1 MTERKMTRCFMNG
14 KTCIYEREI
23 DDVIA
28 SHVNI
33 DGATKSRASYDKKKA
48 FFIMPFGEQLDVL
61 YQWELAPFFRNG
73 GSGSGD
79 DYYKC
84 SPERADDVRQVGF
97 IICEKIC
104 KKIQEADYIV
114 ADLSFDNP
122 NVFYEL
128 GLAAALRKKI
138 VPICVEDKCAG
149 RLNDISKLGIHD
161 LFSYPRF
168 GTPKDGIQEKVWL
181 LDNLDYNFEQMSGD
195 NIVILHAASHTIS
208 TWPDNNKEESDRNEE
223 VYDFGALCKTAVK
236 AAVNHIFSQENIER
250 RPELKLYDKKRIAK
264 IDPECVDSN
273 STFSTVIAK
282 CKLASC
288 VLVDVSEHSAISNFF
303 WLGYI
308 HGIGG
313 NAIPINSYGRFK
325 PSDKKS
331 LSPFDIRALWHIAFR
346 EDHPSDLL
354 KSLQQ
359 ILEHIYIRKAK
370 NLNREAFWKNIL
382 KDNQVSIFL
391 GSLYLE
397 DLGRNTIGDWD
408 YRTAAEIANYLSISK
423 ETMKVTLKSPLPKW
437 ESKTGESKP
446 DDKYLERLKE
456 QLQDNSIIIGSADV
470 NDLTEVALCKIL
482 DQTPFSQILDTDA
495 RFTGYIAY
503 KKYSKRTE
511 KNFPETAFYKR
522 DNDNSDSRG
531 FIIQE
536 GAALRK
542 ELMERHVSP
551 GANDLG
557 GVRRLLGQLVVAK
570 NPFAPG
576 KWIVIISGISG
587 PATLGIAQMLTGC
600 MYEEFTINNK
610 QQDQKDKQ
618 QDQKELSHEIK
629 TFISKYSE
637 TAKAESPLQNIETC
651 KVVCN
656 ALSEYLVNDRV
667 AYDTLS
673 EYMLSR
679 LLEIANKEGGEVN
692 ALVSV
697 YVYHPTPSETSYSND
712 ERKVIVW
719 DFPNLSDFMKRS
731 WSNPNSLWCTKNQ
744 HF

>member
-14 KTCIYEREI
+14 KSCIYEREI

-28 SHVNI
+28 SHINI
-33 DGATKSRASYDKKKA
+33 DDATQSRESYDRKKA

-73 GSGSGD
+73 GSGHGD
-79 DYYKC
+79 DNYKC

-114 ADLSFDNP
+114 ADLTFDNP

-128 GLAAALRKKI
+128 GLATALRKKI
-138 VPICVEDKCAG
+138 VPICVEDKSTE
-149 RLNDISKLGIHD
+149 RLEKIQSKLGIRN

-168 GTPKDGIQEKVWL
+168 GTPKGRIQDYVWPL
-181 LDNLDYNFEQMSGD
+181 KNLYNFEQMSGD
-195 NIVILHAASHTIS
+195 DIVILYAAGHTIS
-208 TWPDNNKEESDRNEE
+208 TWPDKNKEEFDKNEE

-236 AAVNHIFSQENIER
+236 AAVNQIFSPGNVEL
-250 RPELKLYDKKRIAK
+250 RPELKLYGNERIEN
-264 IDPECVDSN
+264 IDPECIDSD
-273 STFSTVIAK
+273 STFRDVIDK
-282 CKLASC
+282 CRFASC
-288 VLVDVSEHSAISNFF
+288 VLVDVSEQSAISNFF

-313 NAIPINSYGRFK
+313 NAIPINSYSRSK
-325 PSDKKS
+325 PADKKS

-437 ESKTGESKP
+437 ESKAGDSKP
-446 DDKYLERLKE
+446 DDKYIERLKE
-456 QLQDNSIIIGSADV
+456 HLQDNSIIIGSADV

-482 DQTPFSQILDTDA
+482 DQTPFSQIPETDE

-551 GANDLG
+551 GDNDLG
-557 GVRRLLGQLVVAK
+557 AVRRLLGQLVVAK

-600 MYEEFTINNK
+600 MYEEFTIN
-610 QQDQKDKQ
+610 DKQ
-618 QDQKELSHEIK
+618 QDQKELSREIK
-629 TFISKYSE
+629 GFISQYSE
-637 TAKAESPLQNIETC
+637 VIGAEAPLQKTEIYE
-651 KVVCN
+651 VVSS
-656 ALSEYLVNDRV
+656 ALSEYLANDRV
-667 AYDTLS
+667 AYDSLS
-673 EYMLSR
+673 EYMLSH
-679 LLEIANKEGGEVN
+679 LLEIANKKGGQVN

-719 DFPNLSDFMKRS
+719 DFPNLSNFMRKS
-731 WSNPNSLWCTKNQ
+731 WSNPNSIWCDYTKNQ
-744 HF
+744 HS